1 MTNRNAK
8 RRAAGAASAPPP
20 SSMPP
25 NIKNTNSLLN
35 FAVPTEIVD
44 LPSRGRFY
52 PEGNPLF
59 GKESVEIRFMTA
71 RDEDIL
77 TSPTLLKKG
86 IAIDRL
92 LQSVIVDQNIDA
104 KDLLVGDRNALMY
117 AIRIT
122 GYGSQYEA
130 KAICNECGE
139 ENDVTFDLSKYTEGY
154 KETTDNEDI
163 TVNSDGTFTVDLP
176 TTKISVQ
183 VKFMTGHDEER
194 LTKSSQ
200 MKLKNNLPDSQLTDL
215 LKSIVVSANGVTD
228 PGELGQFLEMMPATD
243 SRFLRNLYIDN
254 SPNVRL
260 DQEFICNFCGS
271 ESEVEVPITTGFFWP
286 EQ

>member
-1 MTNRNAK
+1 M
-8 RRAAGAASAPPP
+8 
-20 SSMPP
+20 
-25 NIKNTNSLLN
+25 
-35 FAVPTEIVD
+35 
-44 LPSRGRFY
+44 
-52 PEGNPLF
+52 
-59 GKESVEIRFMTA
+59 
-71 RDEDIL
+71 
-77 TSPTLLKKG
+77 
-86 IAIDRL
+86 
-92 LQSVIVDQNIDA
+92 IVDQNIDA

-163 TVNSDGTFTVDLP
+163 TINSDGTFTVDLP
-176 TTKISVQ
+176 ATKISVQ

-200 MKLKNNLPDSQLTDL
+200 MKSKNNLPDSQLTDL

-260 DQEFICNFCGS
+260 NQEFTCNFCGS